1 MLGINVKRGIETTF
15 ERVYASSGNR
25 FKSVEVRW
33 QGTTAGINY
42 RNGVCSLIF
51 PAISDVADIS
61 AVKFSQLVGYAL
73 HELGHAWFTAAPV
86 WDQAVAQHG
95 TFVGKL
101 INGLE
106 DPRIELRVI
115 QSGYAANAATL
126 FASLTNHILE
136 ASKTDS
142 GYVHPDD
149 KRNVP
154 FQLAIEGRRLNGY
167 ALSAQPVFQR
177 SKYRV
182 AIEEALNAAHVA
194 HNTEQIVEIALR
206 LNAALQE
213 IDEQEPPQE
222 PPPDEPEDGDKPEQG
237 DEPGEQ
243 GDEPGD
249 QPGDKPGDGDEPGDG
264 DQPGQGDEPGE
275 GDTPGDQPGQPG
287 EGDKPGDEPGEPGK
301 GSSSGFG
308 GERGVDPCDFISES
322 VAGSVDTVTRPVLRS
337 LYQRKISW
345 RT

>member
-1 MLGINVKRGIETTF
+1 MLGINVKRGVETTF

-25 FKSVEVRW
+25 FKAINVKW

-42 RNGVCSLIF
+42 HNNVCSLIF
-51 PAISDVADIS
+51 PAISDVAEIS
-61 AVKFSQLVGYAL
+61 AGKFNQLVGYAL

-86 WDQAVAQHG
+86 WDQAVAKHG

-136 ASKTDS
+136 TSTTDA

-149 KRNVP
+149 KRNIP

-167 ALSAQPVFQR
+167 ALSAEPVFQR

-182 AIEEALNAAHVA
+182 AIEEALNAAHLA

-222 PPPDEPEDGDKPEQG
+222 PPPDKPEDGEDGDKPEQG

-243 GDEPGD
+243 GDKPGD
-249 QPGDKPGDGDEPGDG
+249 QPGDEPGDGDEPGKTG
-264 DQPGQGDEPGE
+264 
-275 GDTPGDQPGQPG
+275 
-287 EGDKPGDEPGEPGK
+287 
-301 GSSSGFG
+301 SSGFG

-322 VAGSVDTVTRPVLRS
+322 VSGSVDTVKRPVLRS
-337 LYQRKISW
+337 LFQQKISW

>member
-25 FKSVEVRW
+25 FKTINVKW
-33 QGTTAGINY
+33 QGATACINY
-42 RNGVCSLIF
+42 QNNVCSLIF
-51 PAISDVADIS
+51 PAISDVAEIS
-61 AVKFSQLVGYAL
+61 TVKFNQLVGYAL

-86 WDQAVAQHG
+86 WDQAVAAHG
-95 TFVGKL
+95 AFVGKL

-136 ASKTDS
+136 TSTTDA

-149 KRNVP
+149 KRNIP
-154 FQLAIEGRRLNGY
+154 FQLAIEGRRLNGE
-167 ALSAQPVFQR
+167 ALSAEPVFQR

-182 AIEEALNAAHVA
+182 SIEEALNAAHLA

-222 PPPDEPEDGDKPEQG
+222 PPPDKPEDGDKPEQG

-249 QPGDKPGDGDEPGDG
+249 QPGDKPGDGDEPSDG
-264 DQPGQGDEPGE
+264 DQPGDKPGEPG
-275 GDTPGDQPGQPG
+275 DKPS
-287 EGDKPGDEPGEPGK
+287 DKPGDEPGDGDGDEPGK

-308 GERGVDPCDFISES
+308 SERGVDPCDFISES
-322 VAGSVDTVTRPVLRS
+322 VSGSVDTVKRPVLRS
-337 LYQRKISW
+337 LFQQKISW